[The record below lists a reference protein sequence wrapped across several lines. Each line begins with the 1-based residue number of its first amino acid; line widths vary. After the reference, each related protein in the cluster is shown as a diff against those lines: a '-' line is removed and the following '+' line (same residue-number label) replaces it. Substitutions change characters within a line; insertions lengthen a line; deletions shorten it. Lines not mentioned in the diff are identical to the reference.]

1 MTQPGRISTVPVA
14 HNELT
19 FGSLARRVQRIN
31 PNQGPLYVNGTF
43 AECPVCLNEFE
54 IATLFP
60 CGHGVCDTCVTSMVT
75 NDRVQCPLCKRTVPC
90 GDLVHI
96 HLEKGLRD
104 SFKQFMASL
113 ERIKGLVADRV
124 PMGVLP
130 IHDPAAPKAHFG
142 FASAPGVAA
151 TLIAVPPAAA
161 ACQQQKAVVF
171 VIDES
176 GSMRNDLDKAFRAL
190 QAALLAM
197 IGGYAAVV
205 VFNSKADLIT
215 PPHRVTEESITETMA
230 ALYATSA
237 TGATQ
242 LDLALDLAANGVA
255 EEMRELIAQDGEQ
268 ALPRVVVVTD
278 GEASNQL
285 LAAEVLGRITRTP
298 IFIIGFGHNYSYNNC
313 HGLFMYSTQSAAN
326 FTHAG
331 SAEELKCVLLA
342 EQRALSSVRVSYP
355 AGSQIY
361 CNGRV
366 TPVGAEGVYET
377 AFDPTQGIRFAVGSP
392 TALDLGTLM
401 IGGSAAAAV
410 QQPELGLEASGFMGF
425 MGAMQYVMDLG
436 SQLHQ
441 ADTHTLC
448 SLLTRT
454 RTTVCG
460 FGACMAEV
468 VRVIDELLARA
479 AATDR
484 GVGGDSNATARL
496 ASAAI
501 TRATS
506 CA

>member
-1 MTQPGRISTVPVA
+1 MSQPARISTVPVA
-14 HNELT
+14 RDEPT
-19 FGSLARRVQRIN
+19 FGSLARRVERIN
-31 PNQGPLYVNGTF
+31 PNQGRLYVNGTF

-54 IATLFP
+54 IASLFP
-60 CGHGVCDTCVTSMVT
+60 CGHGVCDTCATSMVT
-75 NDRVQCPLCKRTVPC
+75 NDMVKCPKCRKIASC
-90 GDLVHI
+90 DDLVRI

-104 SFKQFMASL
+104 GFKQFMASL
-113 ERIKGLVADRV
+113 VRNQGLVADRV
-124 PMGVLP
+124 PTAILP
-130 IHDPAAPKAHFG
+130 IHDPAAPKAYFG

-176 GSMRNDLDKAFRAL
+176 GSMRNDLDKVFRAL
-190 QAALLAM
+190 QAALRAM
-197 IGGYAAVV
+197 IGGYAAIV
-205 VFNSKADLIT
+205 VFNSKADIIT
-215 PPHRVTEESITETMA
+215 PPHRVTEESIPGTMA

-237 TGATQ
+237 TGATR
-242 LDLALDLAANGVA
+242 LDLALDLAANRVA
-255 EEMRELIAQDGEQ
+255 EEMRELIAQDREQ
-268 ALPRVVVVTD
+268 ALPRIVVVTD
-278 GEASNQL
+278 GEASDRE
-285 LAAEVLGRITRTP
+285 LAAQVLGRITRTP
-298 IFIIGFGHNYSYNNC
+298 TFIIGFGHHYSYNNC

-331 SAEELKCVLLA
+331 SAEELERALLA
-342 EQRALSSVRVSYP
+342 EQRALSSVRVSSP

-366 TPVGAEGVYET
+366 TPVGADGVYET

-401 IGGSAAAAV
+401 VGGSAAAAV
-410 QQPELGLEASGFMGF
+410 QQLELGLEASGFMGF
-425 MGAMQYVMDLG
+425 MEAMQYVMDLG
-436 SQLHQ
+436 SQLHH

-448 SLLTRT
+448 SLLART
-454 RTTVCG
+454 RTAVCG
-460 FGACMAEV
+460 FGVSMAEV

-484 GVGGDSNATARL
+484 GAGGDSNVTARL
-496 ASAAI
+496 ASCAIRAA
-501 TRATS
+501 S

>member
-1 MTQPGRISTVPVA
+1 MTQPGRISTVPAA
-14 HNELT
+14 HNEPT
-19 FGSLARRVQRIN
+19 FGSLAQRVQRIN

-54 IATLFP
+54 IASLFP
-60 CGHGVCDTCVTSMVT
+60 CGHGVCDTCATSMVT
-75 NDRVQCPLCKRTVPC
+75 NDMVKCPKCRKIASC
-90 GDLVHI
+90 DDLVRI

-104 SFKQFMASL
+104 GFKQFMASL
-113 ERIKGLVADRV
+113 VRNQGLVADRV
-124 PMGVLP
+124 PTAILP
-130 IHDPAAPKAHFG
+130 IHDPAAPKAYFG

-176 GSMRNDLDKAFRAL
+176 GSMRNDLDKVFRAL
-190 QAALLAM
+190 QAALRAM
-197 IGGYAAVV
+197 IGGYAAIV
-205 VFNSKADLIT
+205 VFNSKADIIT
-215 PPHRVTEESITETMA
+215 PPHRVTEETIPGTMA

-242 LDLALDLAANGVA
+242 LDLALDLAANRVA
-255 EEMRELIAQDGEQ
+255 EEMRELIAQDREQ

-278 GEASNQL
+278 GEASDRE
-285 LAAEVLGRITRTP
+285 LAARVLGRMPTP
-298 IFIIGFGHNYSYNNC
+298 VCIIGFGRNYSYDNC

-331 SAEELKCVLLA
+331 SAEELERALLA
-342 EQRALSSVRVSYP
+342 EQRALSSVRVSSP

-366 TPVGAEGVYET
+366 TPVGADGVYET

-401 IGGSAAAAV
+401 VGGSAAAAV
-410 QQPELGLEASGFMGF
+410 QQLELGLEASGFMGF
-425 MGAMQYVMDLG
+425 MEAMQYVMDLG
-436 SQLHQ
+436 SQLHH

-448 SLLTRT
+448 SLLART
-454 RTTVCG
+454 RTAVCG
-460 FGACMAEV
+460 FGVSMAEV

-484 GVGGDSNATARL
+484 GAGGDSNVTARL
-496 ASAAI
+496 ASCAIRAA
-501 TRATS
+501 S

>member
-1 MTQPGRISTVPVA
+1 MSQPARISTVPVA
-14 HNELT
+14 RDEPT
-19 FGSLARRVQRIN
+19 FGSLAQRVQRIN
-31 PNQGPLYVNGTF
+31 PNQGRLYVGNFG
-43 AECPVCLNEFE
+43 ECPVCLSEFN
-54 IATLFP
+54 IASLFP

-75 NDRVQCPLCKRTVPC
+75 NDMVKCPECRKIASC
-90 GDLVHI
+90 DDLVRI

-104 SFKQFMASL
+104 SFKQSKSSL
-113 ERIKGLVADRV
+113 ERIQGLVADRV
-124 PMGVLP
+124 PMRCLP
-130 IHDPAAPKAHFG
+130 IQDPAAPNAHFG
-142 FASAPGVAA
+142 FASAPGFGA

-176 GSMRNDLDKAFRAL
+176 GSMRNDLDKTFRAL
-190 QAALLAM
+190 QVALLAM

-205 VFNSKADLIT
+205 VFNSKADIIT
-215 PPHRVTEESITETMA
+215 PPHRVTEETISRTMA
-230 ALYATSA
+230 DLYATSA

-242 LDLALDLAANGVA
+242 LDLALNLAANRVA
-255 EEMRELIAQDGEQ
+255 EEMRELIAQDCEQ

-278 GEASNQL
+278 GEASDRE
-285 LAAEVLGRITRTP
+285 LAAQVLGRITRTP

-331 SAEELKCVLLA
+331 SAEELERALLA

-366 TPVGAEGVYET
+366 TPVGADGVYET
-377 AFDPTQGIRFAVGSP
+377 AFDPTQGIRFAVGGP

-401 IGGSAAAAV
+401 IGGCAAAAV
-410 QQPELGLEASGFMGF
+410 QQPELGLEVSGFMGF
-425 MGAMQYVMDLG
+425 MEAMQYVMDLG
-436 SQLHQ
+436 SQLHH

-468 VRVIDELLARA
+468 VRVIDELLVRA

-501 TRATS
+501 ARATS